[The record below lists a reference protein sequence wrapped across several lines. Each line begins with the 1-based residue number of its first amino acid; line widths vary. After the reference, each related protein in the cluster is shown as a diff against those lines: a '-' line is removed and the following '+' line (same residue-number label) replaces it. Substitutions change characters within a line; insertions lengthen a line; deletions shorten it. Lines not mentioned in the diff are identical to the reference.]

1 MNTKSKNDT
10 SPQAPTDPTAPA
22 AAGNGMPAGAASVA
36 GTSAT
41 AGSSN
46 TSKGSGAG
54 SSATTSSSNTN
65 TRNDPSLN
73 SLEPK
78 YPSAGAGDG
87 MPAAAADYAG
97 VDVPGSKNAGD
108 SSTIGGANTGT
119 TGIGSAKKEQ
129 LRQEIGQLRSELDV
143 LVSHAAT
150 LSERELGEAYQM
162 LMARFQTYRTKAMD
176 LANNANQQL
185 NQRMEVTRGQVK
197 EKPVQS
203 VAIAAGAGM
212 LMGLMMGGK
221 RRQRDQDR

>member
-1 MNTKSKNDT
+1 MNTKSKNGT

-46 TSKGSGAG
+46 TNTGSN
-54 SSATTSSSNTN
+54 ATTSSGNTN
-65 TRNDPSLN
+65 TRNDPSLS

-78 YPSAGAGDG
+78 YPSAAAGDG

-97 VDVPGSKNAGD
+97 VNVPGSKNAGD

-119 TGIGSAKKEQ
+119 TGVSSAKKEQ

-221 RRQRDQDR
+221 RRRRDQDR